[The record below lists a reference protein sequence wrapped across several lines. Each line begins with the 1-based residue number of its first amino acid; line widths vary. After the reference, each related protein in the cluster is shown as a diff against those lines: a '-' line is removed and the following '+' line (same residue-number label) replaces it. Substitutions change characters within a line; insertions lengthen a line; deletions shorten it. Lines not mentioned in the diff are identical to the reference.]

1 MVSGMNA
8 SEKPIT
14 EFTAPSSSGGIDL
27 DMIDRIHIK
36 DMLLN
41 NSAKAP
47 EIKLMDFNKIWKVLI
62 CNIFADYY
70 KNIPPG
76 DSNLYVPSSHSGF
89 LERFLLYQLHSDE
102 IICRWSHFYFELKL
116 SLMFFKG
123 FFYVC
128 MSLYSKKPFNYIL
141 KIRLT
146 YIKD

>member
-36 DMLLN
+36 DMLLI

-47 EIKLMDFNKIWKVLI
+47 EIKLMDCNKING

-76 DSNLYVPSSHSGF
+76 DSNPYVPPSHSGF
-89 LERFLLYQLHSDE
+89 WERFLFLYRLHSDE
-102 IICRWSHFYFELKL
+102 IIDR
-116 SLMFFKG
+116 
-123 FFYVC
+123 
-128 MSLYSKKPFNYIL
+128 
-141 KIRLT
+141 
-146 YIKD
+146 